1 MEAFDPTSDLRSSS
15 AGSRWLEEPIFHSR
29 RRNADQSATMVDEG
43 RRPKVSVDVLR
54 AELAE
59 AMLEARELG
68 EENVQ
73 LRDELAEA
81 LAKVHDLGAKYG
93 SDMSDSVVRKAKAHA
108 ADQRDHLKRLEK
120 EVHMI
125 NSKGRMLEVQC
136 DMLQQ
141 QEEQLRNSFDRI
153 LTWLGLLGAAVVFVF
168 AVGAVWPA
176 SWAPFVGA
184 LGWKCD
190 ASCEPKIE
198 IIKSCPA

>member
-1 MEAFDPTSDLRSSS
+1 
-15 AGSRWLEEPIFHSR
+15 
-29 RRNADQSATMVDEG
+29 MVDEG
-43 RRPKVSVDVLR
+43 RRPKVFSVDVLR

-59 AMLEARELG
+59 ATLEARDLE

-108 ADQRDHLKRLEK
+108 ADQREHIKRLEK
-120 EVHMI
+120 EVHML

-141 QEEQLRNSFDRI
+141 QEEQLRNSFDRV
-153 LTWLGLLGAAVVFVF
+153 LTWLGLLGAAVVLVF

-184 LGWKCD
+184 FGWKCD

>member
-1 MEAFDPTSDLRSSS
+1 M
-15 AGSRWLEEPIFHSR
+15 
-29 RRNADQSATMVDEG
+29 
-43 RRPKVSVDVLR
+43 
-54 AELAE
+54 
-59 AMLEARELG
+59 
-68 EENVQ
+68 
-73 LRDELAEA
+73 
-81 LAKVHDLGAKYG
+81 GAKYG

-108 ADQRDHLKRLEK
+108 ADQREHIKRLEK
-120 EVHMI
+120 EVHML

-141 QEEQLRNSFDRI
+141 QEEQLRNSFDRV